1 MSHKGKHRKTGAETS
16 EGTGTEQGLQ
26 EDSGLH
32 DEIAEKNEDT
42 AAFIQDGSAAKRPDE

>member
-1 MSHKGKHRKTGAETS
+1 MSGHKGKHRKGDTL

-32 DEIAEKNEDT
+32 DETAASGQDT
-42 AAFIQDGSAAKRPDE
+42 AAFVQDSSAAKRPEE